1 MPVTITDTYLEV
13 HVGTT
18 ASGNLVGSQVH
29 KSEQVATI
37 DLDDTELGVDLNPGT
52 RYCAIA
58 KCKNSENV
66 ESAWCQPVP
75 FQTLILAELTRV
87 DVNCGGS
94 LTATGTLTYDTLDN
108 VVQVAHC
115 GIRFSKN
122 SNGSNYT
129 EADDGDGRDFT
140 TQGMQ
145 AGSNLDEH
153 TTYYIVPF
161 ATDQLGQTYVG
172 DWAYA
177 TTVTTLYNA
186 PTITISSTTHT
197 YNSVGGTVVLNSSD
211 SLKSNYCYIEV
222 GTSGGTNY
230 KKLLS
235 TSKGTAQ
242 SFSFADG
249 DTDANG
255 NTVVINSNTQYNIRV
270 TAFNNE
276 TNGCHSSE
284 TTSVTT
290 DQVQNTIT
298 ISSIDTITP
307 TSAVA
312 HLSYATGDGGQ
323 TQGGQQNQ

>member
-29 KSEQVATI
+29 KIGQVPTI
-37 DLDDTELGVDLNPGT
+37 NLDETELGVDLNPGT

-66 ESAWCQPVP
+66 ESAWCEPKP
-75 FQTLILAELTRV
+75 FQTKILAELTRV

-108 VVQVAHC
+108 VVQVMHC

-122 SNGSNYT
+122 SDGSNYT

-140 TQGMQ
+140 SQGMQ

-153 TTYYIVPF
+153 TTYYVIPF
-161 ATDQLGQTYVG
+161 ATDQLGQTYAPL
-172 DWAYA
+172 WTYA

-186 PTITISSTTHT
+186 PTITPQGTTHA
-197 YNSVGGTVVLNSSD
+197 YDRVGITVTLNSSD
-211 SLKSNYCYIEV
+211 NLKSNYCYVEV
-222 GTSGGTNY
+222 GTSGGTTY

-235 TSKGTAQ
+235 TSKNVSQTITFINGE
-242 SFSFADG
+242 
-249 DTDANG
+249 TDANG
-255 NTVVINSNTQYNIRV
+255 NQIVINSNTLYTIKV
-270 TAFNNE
+270 TAYNNE
-276 TNGCHSSE
+276 TNGCHSTYTTSE
-284 TTSVTT
+284 TT
-290 DQVQNTIT
+290 DPVQNTIY
-298 ISSIDTITP
+298 IDYFDEITP
-307 TSAVA
+307 TSARA
-312 HLSYATGDGGQ
+312 HLVYETGDGGQ
-323 TQGGQQNQ
+323 TQGGNQNE